1 MGELMALYQQQ
12 LRQQAQYA
20 QQQPQYYSPQQQ
32 QQYALQQQQYAAQ
45 QQQQFSP
52 IPQQPQYQEVI
63 TLPGDAYPGKEYS
76 FQTQDGRTLTFAV
89 PAGMGPG
96 MQVTVTY

>member
-20 QQQPQYYSPQQQ
+20 QQQPQYSAQ
-32 QQYALQQQQYAAQ
+32 QQQQYAAQ
-45 QQQQFSP
+45 QQQYVPQPQQPFSP